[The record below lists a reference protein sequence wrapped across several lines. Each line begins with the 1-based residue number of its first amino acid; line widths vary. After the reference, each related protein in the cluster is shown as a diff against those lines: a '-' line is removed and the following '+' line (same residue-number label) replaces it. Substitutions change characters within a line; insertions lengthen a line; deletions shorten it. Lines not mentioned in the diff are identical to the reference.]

1 MVAPLFFSVFLV
13 LNVLRCLS
21 VALDF
26 APQRSIT
33 CVTQHSVALDF
44 VLLTAYSQ

>member
-26 APQRSIT
+26 APQRSIKF
-33 CVTQHSVALDF
+33 VTPLFAEPIGW
-44 VLLTAYSQ
+44 LLIAYSQ